1 MQMIVTIKN
10 GLDVAWNGEATSSFE
25 VIPLKGD
32 ASKFGTC
39 PILSD
44 GVVLLEDIAE
54 VVSVAFTN
62 VLDTK
67 IINY

>member
-1 MQMIVTIKN
+1 MIVMIKN
-10 GLDVAWNGEATSSFE
+10 GLDVAWNGEVRSAFA

-54 VVSVAFTN
+54 VVSVVFTN
-62 VLDTK
+62 VFNTK
-67 IINY
+67 NINY